1 MFEKFIDKLQVNSN
15 FKWLEFKNRPISS
28 QPIINLR
35 MKGIILK
42 PCPFCNHRY
51 SKILRTIPKSNH
63 EIVWFFRACTNCSM
77 QGPKAKTEKEAN
89 IKWEN
94 QKGDFKQH
102 LDE

>member
-1 MFEKFIDKLQVNSN
+1 
-15 FKWLEFKNRPISS
+15 
-28 QPIINLR
+28 
-35 MKGIILK
+35 
-42 PCPFCNHRY
+42 
-51 SKILRTIPKSNH
+51 
-63 EIVWFFRACTNCSM
+63 M